1 MNPTLRPARP
11 EDLEFLFC
19 LYASTRVE
27 ELAPVPWSPEQ
38 KTAFLRQQFEAQDS
52 HYRQHYA
59 GAEFLV
65 IELDGAPV
73 GRLYRL
79 RMADEHRLMDIAL
92 LPQYRGQGLGT
103 RLLREVMEAASQ
115 EGLPV
120 RIHVEKFNPALR
132 FYERLGFRVLED
144 RGVYWFMERA
154 PD

>member
-1 MNPTLRPARP
+1 MRPTLRPATL
-11 EDLEFLFC
+11 EDLEFLFH
-19 LYASTRVE
+19 LYASTRQE

-38 KTAFLRQQFEAQDS
+38 KAAFLRQQFEAQDS
-52 HYRQHYA
+52 HYRQYYA

-65 IELDGAPV
+65 IELEGVPV

-79 RMADEHRLMDIAL
+79 RMPDEHRLMDIAL
-92 LPQYRGQGLGT
+92 LPAWRGQGLGSQ
-103 RLLREVMEAASQ
+103 LLGEVMEAASQ
-115 EGLPV
+115 EGLPL

-132 FYERLGFRVLED
+132 LYERLGFRILED